1 MKKAEIIFFG
11 VLVVLLCGRCTEYID
26 LELETSSRRLVVD
39 GMITDERKMQY
50 LRLTQSVPFLSDTV
64 SPPVSGANVYIT
76 NGYGVEILRESNEMP
91 GFYLT
96 ENDFTAP
103 PENYYELTVSGVDID
118 EDGETETYRAV
129 SYMPE
134 VEKPDSINLVYDET
148 WEIWKVLLYGSDN
161 LETEDYYLFRLMI
174 NGTLI
179 SDNISEYNV
188 ASDRFFEDGR
198 ADGVWV
204 QSINANRDAE
214 PLQEGDVVSLQ
225 MCGITEAYF
234 DFLEGVQREGRGQ
247 YPLFSGPPANAPG
260 NISNDALGFFA
271 AFSVS
276 SVNFVVTADLLAEKN
291 SPD

>member
-1 MKKAEIIFFG
+1 MKKAEIIFFW

-39 GMITDERKMQY
+39 GMITDERQMQY

-76 NGYGVEILRESNEMP
+76 NGYGVEILRESKEMP

-103 PENYYELTVSGVDID
+103 PENYYELTISGVDID